1 MFDTILADK
10 TLKSKSQE
18 DDYGNENVNEN
29 GNENVN
35 ESLNL
40 NGNDETLMSSD
51 KDDDYDDEN
60 KNENENEDDDE
71 TIKYLNDLLD
81 EIIDKSKSFEEQ
93 IKLLEKVDD
102 LEEYWFMK
110 DYDDNKLKFKKF
122 KLRLAHMSNE
132 IDKKLFTQIF
142 GHKLKTLANKLINT
156 TNKEENQIIV
166 NNINKNKDK
175 LYEQDDFSDDQND
188 QHINLIDAVDLILNF
203 NETIQLDLV

>member
-60 KNENENEDDDE
+60 EDDDE
-71 TIKYLNDLLD
+71 TMSQNKIIKELKDILH
-81 EIIDKSKSFEEQ
+81 EISDKSKLFEE
-93 IKLLEKVDD
+93 
-102 LEEYWFMK
+102 
-110 DYDDNKLKFKKF
+110 
-122 KLRLAHMSNE
+122 
-132 IDKKLFTQIF
+132 
-142 GHKLKTLANKLINT
+142 
-156 TNKEENQIIV
+156 
-166 NNINKNKDK
+166 
-175 LYEQDDFSDDQND
+175 
-188 QHINLIDAVDLILNF
+188 
-203 NETIQLDLV
+203 